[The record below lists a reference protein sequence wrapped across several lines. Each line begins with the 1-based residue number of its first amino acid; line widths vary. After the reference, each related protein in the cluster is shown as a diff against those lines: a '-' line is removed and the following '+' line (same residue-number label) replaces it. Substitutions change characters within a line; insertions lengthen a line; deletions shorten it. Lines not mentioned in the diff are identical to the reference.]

1 MIRSSRLFHIL
12 FLLNTITVFAQ
23 SSSINFSTENGLST
37 NTIYSS
43 IQDSNGYLWFGTNH
57 GVSRFNGF
65 TFENFTIDDGLT
77 DNEVFKL
84 FQDSKKRIWFLTHS
98 GVLCYFY
105 NGKFFNPQN
114 SPFLAN
120 QKFSSFF
127 TNIIELTNGDL
138 LFFKEFS
145 NEFFVLKNTTFSKVQ
160 SHKIFNFVSFYKD
173 GNTPKILALKLDSE
187 NNKIYYL
194 YDLLNGQLILKDSIK
209 INSILTNY
217 IYFNKLHI
225 ILDRGETGQEKLSLY
240 YGTTFSKLKKIQVDD
255 QKDFFVSFP
264 YTITQFQNKLY
275 ISTSSG
281 EFILNDKIQVIGK
294 LENNK
299 ATTSILIDFENG
311 KWLTTRNNGIYYHP
325 NSFVTKIEGF
335 DSNINKII
343 INPYDENELFITS
356 IGKYFTYNLS
366 SKKISTTTITSS
378 YWNQEPITDI
388 EFLSKDI
395 FVISS
400 TVGIVIINHET
411 QKIAPNK
418 WKGGIK
424 KILIDKDSVYLAR
437 SASVLKQS
445 LKDLLLDSDP
455 EKQKSQLVL
464 QKRTFS
470 ICKDLHNDI
479 WLGTMDG
486 IYKRTKNSFEKYF
499 SNVTSRITSIKFTK
513 DNDLIFSSDIDGV
526 YCYKNGILK
535 HITTADGLIS
545 NRVNSISIDSKNE
558 FIWISTSKGI
568 SKLNA
573 KNFSITENITAPLG
587 LATIFINDLFPLNDS
602 LILFA
607 TPTGMYE
614 LNHQKKITAPP
625 PYINIVDLRVNSIKQ
640 ILGKTLN
647 LSHTQNNI
655 ELTFSGISYLSRR
668 NIEFWYAFG
677 KDTLNWK
684 KSNSANLNFLSLAP
698 DNYLLALKC
707 KNSEGTWSKMLVI
720 PIHINEPFYK
730 TFTFITALS
739 LLLML
744 SILLLFYAYKR
755 RTEKENK
762 IQLLLSETKQKAL
775 RAQLNPHFIFNALN
789 SIQFL
794 FLSNKEEKAQDY
806 LNKFSTIL
814 RNTLNNSDKT
824 HVSLQEELVNLQN
837 YVDIEKI
844 RKEGGFNFEIQ
855 IDKNIDT
862 FNLMVPSML
871 LQPIV
876 ENAIWHGLEKSKNL
890 GEIVIQVLN
899 MEEEAIKIIVSDNGI
914 GYTKSTE
921 IKSSTSTH
929 QSKGTTLLY
938 DRILALNSLS
948 KTKASLKITD
958 TLKGTTVELIIPKKY
973 A

>member
-1 MIRSSRLFHIL
+1 MIRGRRLFHFL

-77 DNEVFKL
+77 DNEVFKI
-84 FQDSKKRIWFLTHS
+84 FQDSKKRIWFLTHN
-98 GVLCYFY
+98 GILCYY
-105 NGKFFNPQN
+105 LEGKFYNPQN
-114 SPFLAN
+114 SPFLAHQN
-120 QKFSSFF
+120 FSSFF
-127 TNIIELTNGDL
+127 TTIIELNNGDL

-145 NEFFVLKNTTFSKVQ
+145 NEFYVLKNTTFSKVQ
-160 SHKIFNFVSFYKD
+160 SHKIFNFVSVYKD
-173 GNTPKILALKLDSE
+173 GNIPKILAFKLDSK
-187 NNKIYYL
+187 NNKIYFL
-194 YDLLNGQLILKDSIK
+194 YDLMNGHLILKDSIK

-217 IYFNKLHI
+217 IFFNKLHI
-225 ILDRGETGQEKLSLY
+225 ILDRGETGQEKLALY
-240 YGTTFSKLKKIQVDD
+240 YGPTLSKLNKVTIDD
-255 QKDFFVSFP
+255 QRDFFVSFP
-264 YTITQFQNKLY
+264 YTISQFQNKLY
-275 ISTSSG
+275 LSTSSG
-281 EFILNDKIQVIGK
+281 EFILNDKIEVIGK

-299 ATTSILIDFENG
+299 ATTSILVDFENG

-325 NSFVTKIEGF
+325 NSFVNKIEGF

-343 INPYDENELFITS
+343 ANPYDENELFITS
-356 IGKYFTYNLS
+356 IGKFYTYNLI
-366 SKKISTTTITSS
+366 SKKITSTTINSS

-388 EFLSKDI
+388 EFLAKDN

-400 TVGIVIINHET
+400 TVGIVILNNKT
-411 QKIAPNK
+411 QKIASNK

-424 KILIDKDSVYLAR
+424 KILIDKDTVYFAR
-437 SASVLKQS
+437 SSSVLKQS

-455 EKQKSQLVL
+455 EKQKSQIIF

-470 ICKDLHNDI
+470 ICKDFNNDI
-479 WLGTMDG
+479 WVGTIDG
-486 IYKRTKNSFEKYF
+486 VYKKSKSSFEKYF
-499 SNVTSRITSIKFTK
+499 PNVTSRITSIKYTLH
-513 DNDLIFSSDIDGV
+513 NDLIFSSDIDGV

-535 HITTADGLIS
+535 HITTTDGLIS
-545 NRVNSISIDSKNE
+545 NQVNSISIDNKNDL
-558 FIWISTSKGI
+558 IWISTTKGI

-587 LATIFINDLFPLNDS
+587 LSTIFINDLYPLNDS

-607 TPTGMYE
+607 TPTGLYE
-614 LNHQKKITAPP
+614 LNHQKKITSPP
-625 PYINIVDLRVNSIKQ
+625 PFINIVDLRVNSIKQ
-640 ILGKTLN
+640 DIGKAQI

-655 ELTFSGISYLSRR
+655 EISFSGISYLSRR

-684 KSNSANLNFLSLAP
+684 KSNSANLNFVSLAP
-698 DNYLLALKC
+698 DNYFLALKC
-707 KNSEGTWSKMLVI
+707 KNSEGTWSKTLVL
-720 PIHINEPFYK
+720 PIQINEPFYK
-730 TFTFITALS
+730 SFTFLTTLF
-739 LLLML
+739 LLVVL
-744 SILLLFYAYKR
+744 SILFLFYMYKR
-755 RTEKENK
+755 RTEKENS

-806 LNKFSTIL
+806 LSKFSTIL

-844 RKEGGFNFEIQ
+844 RKESGFNFEIL

-862 FNLMVPSML
+862 YNLLVPSML

-876 ENAIWHGLEKSKNL
+876 ENAIWHGLEKSKNT
-890 GEIVIQVLN
+890 GEIVIRVIHID
-899 MEEEAIKIIVSDNGI
+899 EEAVKISVSDNGI

-921 IKSSTSTH
+921 LKSSTSTH
-929 QSKGTTLLY
+929 QSKGTTLIY
-938 DRILALNSLS
+938 DRIKALNNIS
-948 KTKASLKITD
+948 KTKASLKIFD
-958 TLKGTTVELIIPKKY
+958 TENGTTVELILPKKY

>member
-1 MIRSSRLFHIL
+1 MIRCSSLLHFL
-12 FLLNTITVFAQ
+12 FLLTTITVFAQ
-23 SSSINFSTENGLST
+23 SSSINYSTENGLST
-37 NTIYSS
+37 NTIYCS

-98 GVLCYFY
+98 GILCYFLE
-105 NGKFFNPQN
+105 GKFYNPQN
-114 SPFLAN
+114 NPFLAN

-127 TNIIELTNGDL
+127 TTITELTNGDL
-138 LFFKEFS
+138 LFFKEYS
-145 NEFFVLKNTTFSKVQ
+145 TECYVLKNNTFSRIQ
-160 SHKIFNFVSFYKD
+160 SGKIFNFVSLYKA
-173 GNTPKILALKLDSE
+173 GNTPKILAFKLDSG
-187 NNKIYYL
+187 NNKIYFL
-194 YDLLNGQLILKDSIK
+194 YDFINGQLICKDSIK

-217 IYFNKLHI
+217 IFFNKLHI
-225 ILDRGETGQEKLSLY
+225 ILDRGETGQEKLSMY
-240 YGTTFSKLKKIQVDD
+240 YGSSLSKLKKVLLDE

-275 ISTSSG
+275 LSTSSG

-299 ATTSILIDFENG
+299 ATTSILVDFENG

-325 NSFVTKIEGF
+325 NSFVNKIEGF

-343 INPYDENELFITS
+343 ANPYDENELFITS
-356 IGKYFTYNLS
+356 VGKFFTYNLI
-366 SKKISTTTITSS
+366 SKKINATAINSS

-388 EFLSKDI
+388 EFLERDNL
-395 FVISS
+395 VISS
-400 TVGIVIINHET
+400 TVGIVIITNKT
-411 QKIAPNK
+411 QKFASNK

-424 KILIDKDSVYLAR
+424 KILIDKDSVYFAR
-437 SASVLKQS
+437 SSSVLKQS
-445 LKDLLLDSDP
+445 LKDLLVDSDP
-455 EKQKSQLVL
+455 EKQKSQIIFH
-464 QKRTFS
+464 KRTFS
-470 ICKDLHNDI
+470 ICKDLNNDI
-479 WLGTMDG
+479 WLGAIDG
-486 IYKRTKNSFEKYF
+486 VYKKSKNSFEKYF
-499 SNVTSRITSIKFTK
+499 PNVTSRITSITYTIQ
-513 DNDLIFSSDIDGV
+513 NDLIFSSDIDGV
-526 YCYKNGILK
+526 YCYKNGNLK

-545 NRVNSISIDSKNE
+545 NQVNSLSIDNKNE
-558 FIWISTSKGI
+558 FIWISTTKGI

-573 KNFSITENITAPLG
+573 KTFSITENITAPLG
-587 LATIFINDLFPLNDS
+587 LSTIFINDLFPLNDS

-607 TPTGMYE
+607 TPTGLYE
-614 LNHQKKITAPP
+614 LNHQKKITSPP
-625 PYINIVDLRVNSIKQ
+625 PFINIVDLRVNSIKQ
-640 ILGKTLN
+640 VLGKTLN

-655 ELTFSGISYLSRR
+655 ELSFSGISYLSRR

-698 DNYLLALKC
+698 DNYFLALKC
-707 KNSEGTWSKMLVI
+707 KNSEGTWSKTLVL
-720 PIHINEPFYK
+720 PIQINVPFYK
-730 TFTFITALS
+730 SFTFIATLF
-739 LLLML
+739 LLLVL
-744 SILLLFYAYKR
+744 SIILLFYLYKR
-755 RTEKENK
+755 RTEKENR

-806 LNKFSTIL
+806 LSKFSTIL

-844 RKEGGFNFEIQ
+844 RKESGFNFEIL
-855 IDKNIDT
+855 IDKNIDKY
-862 FNLMVPSML
+862 NLMVPSML

-876 ENAIWHGLEKSKNL
+876 ENAIWHGLEHSKNT
-890 GEIVIQVLN
+890 GEIVIRVIHV
-899 MEEEAIKIIVSDNGI
+899 EEDAVKISVSDNGI

-921 IKSSTSTH
+921 LKSSTSKH
-929 QSKGTTLLY
+929 QSKGTTLIY
-938 DRILALNSLS
+938 DRIQALNSIS
-948 KTKASLKITD
+948 ETKASMKIFETPN
-958 TLKGTTVELIIPKKY
+958 GTTVELILPNKY